1 MVRCAPSQ
9 PTFRVVFVTTACTG
23 HTMPAGLC
31 TIIVTQLPMAFAI
44 PSMEPKMPP
53 SVRGSGPLCLVTA
66 EASH

>member
-1 MVRCAPSQ
+1 ML
-9 PTFRVVFVTTACTG
+9 
-23 HTMPAGLC
+23 AGLC

-66 EASH
+66 EVSR